1 MAEHLSRQTPPAE
14 QGRATWTLQGL
25 AEAIAARFDHIGTVS
40 HEAVRRLLNQRGIR
54 YRHAKDWLTS
64 PDPLYAL
71 HKSQRDRLLV
81 LARAAP
87 DGTAVW
93 LDESWFVRWPYR
105 YRAWASETDPPR
117 VAKRWDEKVDTTAL
131 FATLDDETQ
140 QAFLGWADG
149 QPNSERI
156 IQFLE
161 ALMDHW
167 SHIGKRF
174 IVLFWDKASWHTSK
188 RTRHWIRTYNR
199 RAKQEGLT
207 RLIVCRL
214 PTRSPWLMPLES
226 IFGWT
231 KHQILGNR
239 LFQTVAELQAAA
251 EHYFRYRVAQARER
265 RDRAWVNA
273 LAASTRKSRSVL

>member
-1 MAEHLSRQTPPAE
+1 MAERLSRRTPPAE
-14 QGRATWTLQGL
+14 QGRATWTLHGL
-25 AEAIAARFDHIGTVS
+25 AEAIAARFDHISTVS
-40 HEAVRRLLNQRGIR
+40 HEAVRRLLKQRGIR
-54 YRHAKDWLTS
+54 YRRAKEWLTS
-64 PDPLYAL
+64 PDPLYTL

-87 DGTAVW
+87 DGAAVW
-93 LDESWFVRWPYR
+93 LDESWFRRWPYR
-105 YRAWASETDPPR
+105 YRAWASKTDPPR
-117 VAKRWDEKVDTTAL
+117 VAQRWDEKVDTTAL
-131 FATLDDETQ
+131 FAALDDETQ
-140 QAFLGWADG
+140 QAFLNWADG
-149 QPNSERI
+149 QPNSERMI
-156 IQFLE
+156 EFLE

-174 IVLFWDKASWHTSK
+174 IVLVWDKASWHTSK
-188 RTRHWIRTYNR
+188 RTRLWIRAYNR

-231 KHQILGNR
+231 KHQILGHR

-251 EHYFRYRVAQARER
+251 EHYFRYRVAKARER

-273 LAASTRKSRSVL
+273 LAAST